1 MPKNTV
7 SIDLDGMKELEAALL
22 QMDKAVAGRIGR
34 KAVREPALVLRTVL
48 SLTAPYL
55 PGRRDHR
62 GVSYGHLRDNLKVVS
77 VRARKPGMI
86 LYRVSTGDAFWGNF
100 LELGTAHMPAHPWMR
115 PQVDKMTGEIVATKV
130 NVLRDGI
137 EKQAKKQAKQAAMVL
152 PNGRNA

>member
-1 MPKNTV
+1 MPKNTI
-7 SIDLDGMKELEAALL
+7 SIDLAGMKELETALL
-22 QMDKAVAGRIGR
+22 GLDKAVAGRIGR

-62 GVSYGHLRDNLKVVS
+62 GVSYGHLRENLKVVS

-100 LELGTAHMPAHPWMR
+100 LELGTAKMPAQPWMR
-115 PQVDKMTGEIVATKV
+115 PQVDKMTGEIIATKV
-130 NVLRDGI
+130 KVLSDGI
-137 EKQAKKQAKQAAMVL
+137 AAQAKKQAKRAAALL
-152 PNGRNA
+152 PDNGGA

>member
-1 MPKNTV
+1 MAKSTI
-7 SIDLDGMKELEAALL
+7 SIDLAGLKEFETALL
-22 QMDKAVAGRIGR
+22 GMDKAVAGRIGR

-77 VRARKPGMI
+77 VRARTPGMI

-100 LELGTAHMPAHPWMR
+100 LELGTANMPAQPWMR
-115 PQVDKMTGEIVATKV
+115 PQVDRMTGEIIATEV
-130 NVLRDGI
+130 RVLKAGI
-137 EKQAKKQAKQAAMVL
+137 EAQAKKQAKRAASSL
-152 PNGRNA
+152 PDNGGA